1 MQKTIRSDMIR
12 SNVIL
17 ILLVTVCLS
26 GLHLYQIYRYT
37 ILQNQEEIIKMSE
50 QARNSLNNMLNQLDV
65 LQYQI
70 VDSLTQSEE
79 YDRIRPVWTKEG
91 LTFQKHGEPVSDV
104 SAGPFLLSPISTG
117 WIIMTGFIQ
126 RILM

>member
-1 MQKTIRSDMIR
+1 MIR

-91 LTFQKHGEPVSDV
+91 LTFFKNTENQFQTFH
-104 SAGPFLLSPISTG
+104 AGPFLLSPISTG